1 MKILITGFDPF
12 GGETINPAYEAVKRL
27 PAQIGEAKLIRLEVP
42 TEFSR
47 CAQEVEEA
55 IRLHRPDVALCI
67 GQVGGRS
74 CVTIERVAINLADA
88 GIPDNAG
95 EAPVDTPLQPDGPAA
110 YFATIPVKALVR
122 HIREG
127 GIPCHLSYSAGTY
140 VCNCLFYRV
149 LHLAAT
155 KYPFLRAGFIHVPFS
170 EAQAVGKPGGTP
182 CASLSTLSRAL
193 ALAVEA
199 LAGPAGEPLE
209 GMGTLC

>member
-1 MKILITGFDPF
+1 MKILMTGFDPF

-27 PAQIGEAKLIRLEVP
+27 PAQIGEAALIKLEVP

-47 CAQEVEEA
+47 CALVVEEA
-55 IRLHRPDVALCI
+55 IRAYRPDAVLCI
-67 GQVGGRS
+67 GQAGGRS
-74 CVTIERVAINLADA
+74 CVTIERVALNLADA
-88 GIPDNAG
+88 SIPDNAG
-95 EAPVDTPLQPDGPAA
+95 EAPVDIPLQPDGPAA
-110 YFATIPVKALVR
+110 YFATLPVKALVR
-122 HIREG
+122 RIREA

-170 EAQAVGKPGGTP
+170 EAQAAGRPNGTP
-182 CASLSTLSRAL
+182 CASLDTIARAL
-193 ALAVEA
+193 ALAAEA
-199 LAGPAGEPLE
+199 IAASPQEIQE